1 MRDTKVPMTPKMK
14 VMMERERKTSKAMVP
29 PKHEMMM
36 RREPNHN
43 VHVITHHGKIHS
55 GRKGRTM

>member
-1 MRDTKVPMTPKMK
+1 MREMKTPMTPRMK
-14 VMMERERKTSKAMVP
+14 VMMERERSGKKALVP